1 MFALGH
7 LAYNQRKGDSCLG
20 LLTKNRRK
28 LTAKIDVNHDPKAPS
43 ALVRKLAKL
52 LKVYSLHE
60 SCSDTSKK
68 ISLATGSYL

>member
-7 LAYNQRKGDSCLG
+7 LAYNQRNGGNFLG

-28 LTAKIDVNHDPKAPS
+28 LTAKIDVNHDPEAPS

-52 LKVYSLHE
+52 LKVDSLHE